1 MRTER
6 IGTLVIGGGQA
17 GLAAGYHL
25 KQQGLPFRI
34 VDAGERIGDQ
44 WRGRWDS
51 LRLFTPAR
59 YDGLPGMRF
68 PSGPHYFPTKDEFAD
83 FLEHYAAAFELPVH
97 SGVRVERLTREA
109 DRFVATAGERR
120 FEADNVIVAMANYQR
135 GWRPAFAAEL
145 ADEIVQIH
153 SADYKNPGQLRPG
166 RVLIAGAGNS
176 GSEIA
181 MDVAADHPVCMAGRS
196 TGELPFRPR
205 SLPGRHVFAPLVLRF
220 LFHHVLTVDTPI
232 GRKARPKIVGRG
244 GPLIRVKSRDLA
256 AAGVQRAPRV
266 RGAEDG
272 VPVLEDGRALP
283 VENVV
288 WCTGFRTGFE
298 EWIDLPVH
306 GEHEPTHRRGSAEV
320 HPGLYFLGLHFQR
333 SLSSGMIHG
342 VGRDAKD
349 IARAVAERVSAPAA
363 RPKTGAPGRPAAGAA
378 IGA

>member
-1 MRTER
+1 MSTER

-17 GLAAGYHL
+17 GLSAGYHL
-25 KQQGLPFRI
+25 KRQGVSFRI

-97 SGVRVERLTREA
+97 SGVRVERLSREG
-109 DRFVATAGERR
+109 DRFVARAGERR

-135 GWRPAFAAEL
+135 PWRPAFAAEL
-145 ADEIVQIH
+145 PEEVVQIH
-153 SADYKNPGQLRPG
+153 SADYRNPGQLRPG
-166 RVLIAGAGNS
+166 RVLIVGAGNS

-181 MDVAADHPVCMAGRS
+181 MDVVGDHPVCMAGRS
-196 TGELPFRPR
+196 TGEIPFRPR
-205 SLPGRHVFAPLVLRF
+205 SLPGRHVFTPLVLRF
-220 LFHHVLTVDTPI
+220 VFHHVLTVDTPI

-256 AAGVQRAPRV
+256 AAGVERAPRV
-266 RGAEDG
+266 VGVEDG

-283 VENVV
+283 AENVV

-306 GEHEPTHRRGSAEV
+306 GDREPRHRRGSVDA

-342 VGRDAKD
+342 VARDAED
-349 IARAVAERVSAPAA
+349 VARAVAERASAPAA
-363 RPKTGAPGRPAAGAA
+363 RPTRRMSDPAAAGVA
-378 IGA
+378 IGR